1 MKQLYIT
8 VLLSI
13 VVVACGKKTQ
23 NMAIENETLKE
34 AKESKT
40 QQTEKLLHQL
50 HDSILKQTKTIK
62 TLESQVNQFNSRLIE
77 IEGAVKQNSVEK
89 AKPREIGSASIS
101 IKDNSNLD
109 PIKKSV
115 GSKEG
120 QVDKKSDPRAKPKP
134 SSNDLWQAASNG
146 DLEAINILHKAGN
159 SLDEKDVSGWTP
171 LFWGV
176 AVDGQKAVKLLLD
189 KGAKV
194 NLINNDG
201 QTPLDWAIQTKKNEM
216 AELLEK
222 HGAKRGKD
230 L

>member
-8 VLLSI
+8 VLVSI
-13 VVVACGKKTQ
+13 AVVACGKKTQ
-23 NMAIENETLKE
+23 NMAIGDETLKE

-50 HDSILKQTKTIK
+50 HDSILEQTKTIK
-62 TLESQVNQFNSRLIE
+62 ALESQVNQFNSRLIE
-77 IEGAVKQNSVEK
+77 IEGSVKQNSAEK
-89 AKPREIGSASIS
+89 AKQREVEAASIS
-101 IKDNSNLD
+101 IKGNRNLD

-120 QVDKKSDPRAKPKP
+120 QVDKKSNPKAKSKP
-134 SSNDLWQAASNG
+134 ISNDLWQAATNG
-146 DLEAINILHKAGN
+146 DLEAISILHKAGN

-189 KGAKV
+189 KGAKA

-216 AELLEK
+216 AELLKK
-222 HGAKRGKD
+222 HGAKRGND

>member
-8 VLLSI
+8 VLVSI
-13 VVVACGKKTQ
+13 AVVACGKKTQ
-23 NMAIENETLKE
+23 NMAIGDETLKE

-50 HDSILKQTKTIK
+50 HDSILEQTKTIK
-62 TLESQVNQFNSRLIE
+62 ALESQVNQFNSRLIE
-77 IEGAVKQNSVEK
+77 IEGSVKQNSAEK
-89 AKPREIGSASIS
+89 AKQREVEAASIS
-101 IKDNSNLD
+101 IKGNRNLD

-115 GSKEG
+115 DSKEG
-120 QVDKKSDPRAKPKP
+120 QVDKKSNPKAKPKP
-134 SSNDLWQAASNG
+134 ISNDLWQAASNG
-146 DLEAINILHKAGN
+146 NLEAISILHKAGN